1 MSHRFRIMLICAL
14 AASACGGTSP
24 APFQAPPAARA
35 VAKTTSYDA
44 LVKVY
49 QDLRASQQPTVTDG
63 VPDYT
68 VAAVQSRRQ
77 RLDELGTALD
87 GVDSSGWPIPQKVD
101 HLLALALWRD
111 YDFQHRVM
119 RAWAR
124 DPGFYT
130 SQVESVPLTQLPV
143 IGEELTRLEIR
154 LAAVPRLLDQARA
167 NLTEGASEQTLY
179 TIRGLEQADGVG
191 HGYPYRAAPPAGT
204 IGWFDDMIVQ
214 GHEKQ
219 AALVPAI
226 ERARAATVAFRDW
239 LKENQPKMNGKW
251 GVGMDNYTY
260 YQRYVRL
267 MPYDARMNLELAD
280 RELERGRAFL
290 AVERWKNRKLP
301 TLEPSPTAAEYERRK
316 QDADAQIRQF
326 IREQDLLTIPEYI
339 KELDTNVPWIV
350 RPGGPNFWE
359 AIQFRDPRPD
369 HVHAVIPGH
378 RFDGI
383 VRSKNTHPVRGTY
396 SDGGRSEGWA
406 FYLEEMF
413 LQAGLLDRRP
423 RTKELFYLFQV
434 KRASRNKAEVLMHDN
449 QYTVADAVKWMRSNV
464 QFLDEDVARVDAE
477 IYLRRLSYGSGYQM
491 GKLQMD
497 QLLSDRSHQ
506 LKDAFNLREFH
517 DEFLSKGTIPISL
530 IRYEMTSFD
539 DQIRDFW
546 TRVPAPPAAPAR

>member
-1 MSHRFRIMLICAL
+1 M
-14 AASACGGTSP
+14 
-24 APFQAPPAARA
+24 
-35 VAKTTSYDA
+35 
-44 LVKVY
+44 
-49 QDLRASQQPTVTDG
+49 
-63 VPDYT
+63 
-68 VAAVQSRRQ
+68 
-77 RLDELGTALD
+77 
-87 GVDSSGWPIPQKVD
+87 
-101 HLLALALWRD
+101 
-111 YDFQHRVM
+111 
-119 RAWAR
+119 
-124 DPGFYT
+124 
-130 SQVESVPLTQLPV
+130 
-143 IGEELTRLEIR
+143 
-154 LAAVPRLLDQARA
+154 PRLLDQARA

-191 HGYPYRAAPPAGT
+191 HGYPYRATPPAGT
-204 IGWFDDMIVQ
+204 IGWFDDMIAQ
-214 GHEKQ
+214 AREKQ

-239 LKENQPKMNGKW
+239 LKENRPKMNGKW

-290 AVERWKNRKLP
+290 AIERWKNRKLP
-301 TLEPSPTAAEYERRK
+301 PLEPSLTAAEYERRK
-316 QDADAQIRQF
+316 LDADAQIRRF

-359 AIQFRDPRPD
+359 AVQFRDPRPD

-517 DEFLSKGTIPISL
+517 DEFLSNGTIPISL
-530 IRYEMTSFD
+530 IRYEMTGFD

-546 TRVPAPPAAPAR
+546 ARVPAPPSAPPR

>member
-1 MSHRFRIMLICAL
+1 MSHRFRITLVCAL
-14 AASACGGTSP
+14 AASACGGASP
-24 APFQAPPAARA
+24 APSQAPPTARA

-63 VPDYT
+63 VPDYR
-68 VAAVQSRRQ
+68 VAAVQARRQ

-130 SQVESVPLTQLPV
+130 SQVESVPLTQFPV

-191 HGYPYRAAPPAGT
+191 HGYPYRATPPAGT
-204 IGWFDDMIVQ
+204 IGWFDDMIAQ
-214 GHEKQ
+214 AREKQ

-301 TLEPSPTAAEYERRK
+301 PLEPSPTAAEYERRK
-316 QDADAQIRQF
+316 LDADAQIRRF

-359 AIQFRDPRPD
+359 AVQFRDPRPD

-530 IRYEMTSFD
+530 IRYEMTGFD

-546 TRVPAPPAAPAR
+546 TRVPAPPSAPAR